1 MRVCRARAERE
12 GWSITEVYAD
22 YALSGA
28 TRDRPRL
35 QALLADAKRGRCS
48 VVLAEALDRISR
60 DQEHIAGIWK
70 GLAFSGIKLVTVS
83 EDEVTELHVG
93 LKGTMN
99 ALFLKDLAAKTHR
112 GLTGRVKDGKSGGGL
127 CFGYD
132 AVRALDDRGERVR
145 GDRTVNQAQA
155 AVVRRTFEMFA
166 AGASPIAIA
175 KALNA
180 EGIAGPE
187 GQAWRDTTIRGH

>member
-1 MRVCRARAERE
+1 MIRCGFAGRAERE

-70 GLAFSGIKLVTVS
+70 GPRS
-83 EDEVTELHVG
+83 
-93 LKGTMN
+93 
-99 ALFLKDLAAKTHR
+99 
-112 GLTGRVKDGKSGGGL
+112 
-127 CFGYD
+127 
-132 AVRALDDRGERVR
+132 
-145 GDRTVNQAQA
+145 
-155 AVVRRTFEMFA
+155 
-166 AGASPIAIA
+166 
-175 KALNA
+175 A
-180 EGIAGPE
+180 ESS
-187 GQAWRDTTIRGH
+187 